1 MSNQASKLRVEDM
14 LKIVMNK
21 TNELISLMEGIDPGS
36 EAYGVALENL
46 AKSFQILSGALLA
59 SRGDKDGGK

>member
-1 MSNQASKLRVEDM
+1 MSNQTSKLKVEDM
-14 LKIVMNK
+14 LKIVLNK
-21 TNELISLMEGIDPGS
+21 TNDLINAMEGIDPIS

-59 SRGDKDGGK
+59 SRNDKDGGK